1 VSDEAEAVVLTKH
14 AEIREA
20 LYHPDLTRRHDE
32 RTFEEGNPRD
42 GILSMLHGEEH
53 RLRRRLEN
61 PLFRREALVN
71 YERELFPTVLR
82 DVLATVTSEE
92 VDLFPLAGALAVVLA
107 ARRAGIDHGGSM
119 DELLVLWDHI
129 LTIAQGSAI
138 LDIVGDPDAV
148 QQQVCSVLREVDHD
162 HVGPSRRRREEL
174 IARCPVDERPVGEP
188 ESLPDD
194 LITRVLLHRAEG
206 SPLVDGM
213 DDGVLNREAALYLH
227 GGSHT
232 SAQTTC
238 STFHHLLG
246 LDGSGVPHQV
256 LDRVAED
263 PLWAQAAVHETLRLR
278 PTTPRVQRRATRDA
292 EVAGH
297 RVAVGSAI
305 VLDIRAAN
313 RDPDLFGDRP
323 EEFDPGRALAD
334 GVPLWG
340 LSFGAGPHVCIGR
353 SVAGGFPLHSAD
365 LRDGVGP
372 AHLYGLVALIVQAVA
387 RCGPRPVPGDSP
399 ALDRRTD
406 RGSRW
411 ERFPLRLSRPPADLA
426 GAEQRPTHLGGS

>member
-1 VSDEAEAVVLTKH
+1 MEDRDVDAVVLTSH
-14 AEIREA
+14 EDIREA
-20 LYHPDLTRRHDE
+20 LYHPDLTRQHDD
-32 RTFEEGNPRD
+32 RRFEEGNPRD

-53 RLRRRLEN
+53 RRRRRLEN
-61 PLFRREALVN
+61 PLFRREALVT

-82 DVLATVTSEE
+82 DVLATSTRVE

-107 ARRAGIDHGGSM
+107 ARRAGIDHGGTM
-119 DELLVLWDHI
+119 EELLGLWSHV

-138 LDIVGDPDAV
+138 LDVIGDPEV
-148 QQQVCSVLREVDHD
+148 VLQQVCAVLREVDRD
-162 HVGPSRRRREEL
+162 HVGPSRTRRAEL
-174 IARCPVDERPVGEP
+174 VASCPVGE
-188 ESLPDD
+188 ERSLPDD
-194 LITRVLLHRAEG
+194 LITRVITLREEG
-206 SPLVDGM
+206 SPLVADI

-246 LDGSGVPHQV
+246 LDGGGGPHPS
-256 LDRVAED
+256 LERVAED

-278 PTTPRVQRRATRDA
+278 PTTPRVQRRAVRDL
-292 EVAGH
+292 EVAGR
-297 RVAVGSAI
+297 RVPQGGAVI
-305 VLDIRAAN
+305 MDIRVAN
-313 RDPDLFGDRP
+313 RDPVLFGDRP
-323 EEFDPGRALAD
+323 DEFDPGRRLAE

-353 SVAGGFPLHSAD
+353 SVAGGFPLHDGDITS
-365 LRDGVGP
+365 GVGP

-387 RCGPRPVPGDSP
+387 RCGPRPVPGDPP

-411 ERFPLRLSRPPADLA
+411 ERFPIALDRPPSALTEPVD
-426 GAEQRPTHLGGS
+426 GGR

>member
-1 VSDEAEAVVLTKH
+1 MGDGTSDAVVLTEH
-14 AEIREA
+14 ADIREA
-20 LYHPDLTRRHDE
+20 LYHPDLTRQHDD
-32 RTFEEGNPRD
+32 RSFDEGNPRH
-42 GILSMLHGEEH
+42 GILSMLHGDEH

-61 PLFRREALVN
+61 PLFRREALVT
-71 YERELFPTVLR
+71 YERELFPSVLR
-82 DVLATVTSEE
+82 DVLATSTRTEI
-92 VDLFPLAGALAVVLA
+92 DLFPLAGALAVVLA
-107 ARRAGIDHGGSM
+107 ARRAGIDHGGTLE
-119 DELLVLWDHI
+119 ELLALWSHV

-138 LDIVGDPDAV
+138 LDVVGDPEV
-148 QQQVCSVLREVDHD
+148 VLQQVCAVLREVDRD
-162 HVGPSRRRREEL
+162 HVGPSRSRRAELVASCPAGEE
-174 IARCPVDERPVGEP
+174 R
-188 ESLPDD
+188 SLPDD
-194 LITRVLLHRAEG
+194 LITRVVALREEG
-206 SPLVDGM
+206 SPLVAGM

-246 LDGSGVPHQV
+246 LDADGRPHPD
-256 LDRVAED
+256 LGRVAED

-278 PTTPRVQRRATRDA
+278 PTTPRVQRRAVRDL

-297 RVAVGSAI
+297 HVRKGRAV
-305 VLDIRAAN
+305 VLDIWAAN
-313 RDPDLFGDRP
+313 RDPALFGDRP
-323 EEFDPGRALAD
+323 DEFDPGRSLAE

-353 SVAGGFPLHSAD
+353 SVAGGFPLHDGDVMS
-365 LRDGVGP
+365 GVGP
-372 AHLYGLVALIVQAVA
+372 AHLYGLVALIVQAIA

-411 ERFPLRLSRPPADLA
+411 ERFPIALERPPSASVVPAD
-426 GAEQRPTHLGGS
+426 GGR

>member
-1 VSDEAEAVVLTKH
+1 MADGEEPLVLTTH
-14 AEIREA
+14 ADIRDA

-42 GILSMLHGEEH
+42 GILSMLHGDEH

-61 PLFRREALVN
+61 PLFRREALVT
-71 YERELFPTVLR
+71 YERELFPGVLR
-82 DVLATVTSEE
+82 DVLGTVTREE
-92 VDLFPLAGALAVVLA
+92 VDLFPLSGALAVVLA

-119 DELLVLWDHI
+119 EELLELWEHV

-138 LDIVGDPDAV
+138 LDVVGDPEVV
-148 QQQVCSVLREVDHD
+148 QQQVCAVLREVDRD
-162 HVGPSRRRREEL
+162 HVEPSRRRREAL
-174 IARCPVDERPVGEP
+174 VASCPADATGT
-188 ESLPDD
+188 LPDD
-194 LITRVLLHRAEG
+194 LVTRVLQHRAEG
-206 SPLVDGM
+206 SPLADGI
-213 DDGVLNREAALYLH
+213 DDGVLTREAALYLH

-246 LDGSGVPHQV
+246 LDGPGVPHPA
-256 LDRVAED
+256 LERVADD

-278 PTTPRVQRRATRDA
+278 PTTPRVQRRATRDT
-292 EVAGH
+292 EVAG
-297 RVAVGSAI
+297 RAARAGAAV

-313 RDPDLFGDRP
+313 RDPALFGDDP
-323 EEFDPGRALAD
+323 DAFDPARRLAD

-353 SVAGGFPLHSAD
+353 SVAGGFPLHD
-365 LRDGVGP
+365 GDVRTGVGP
-372 AHLYGLVALIVQAVA
+372 AHLYGLVALIVQAIA
-387 RCGPRPVPGDSP
+387 RCGPGPVPGDAP
-399 ALDRRTD
+399 MLDARTD

-411 ERFPLRLSRPPADLA
+411 ARFPVLLARTPAEA
-426 GAEQRPTHLGGS
+426 VG